1 MAVKKEKESMGSKSV
16 AEAPNVLAGS
26 EVNKQLDT
34 DADPTF
40 DQRLDV
46 IRRSALQKKELE
58 EKKKYQPIDYD
69 APVSKSEKS
78 SLGLGAKI
86 GIGVAIAAFALIF
99 SIGDLFPSRSG
110 EKQIEQKE
118 LTAED
123 NAKFQAQLQRFEE
136 TLKSNPEDLQALE
149 GAAVA
154 HAELGEYTEAA
165 ALLEKLTQKKHK
177 GSRDFS
183 FAW

>member
-1 MAVKKEKESMGSKSV
+1 MGSKSV

-86 GIGVAIAAFALIF
+86 GIGVAIAVFALIF

-149 GAAVA
+149 GADVA

-177 GSRDFS
+177 DQQEDF
-183 FAW
+183 FAEIA

>member
-1 MAVKKEKESMGSKSV
+1 MGSKSV

-86 GIGVAIAAFALIF
+86 GIGVAIAVFALIF

-149 GAAVA
+149 GADVT

-165 ALLEKLTQKKHK
+165 ALLEKLTQKKKHK
-177 GSRDFS
+177 DQKEEF
-183 FAW
+183 FAEIA